1 MNDMQKFNNAG
12 VFNAFPCHIL
22 FKITCSIKITIHF
35 MYRNIPAWLTVGC
48 VYTGKIYWLWYSNAY
63 QLQNMI
69 SNLQTIDDI

>member
-1 MNDMQKFNNAG
+1 
-12 VFNAFPCHIL
+12 
-22 FKITCSIKITIHF
+22 

-48 VYTGKIYWLWYSNAY
+48 VYTAKIYWLWYFNAY